1 MQDNV
6 LVNEIFTVN
15 AFLELKKDWTSPKY
29 LYSK

>member
-15 AFLELKKDWTSPKY
+15 AFLELKKD
-29 LYSK
+29 